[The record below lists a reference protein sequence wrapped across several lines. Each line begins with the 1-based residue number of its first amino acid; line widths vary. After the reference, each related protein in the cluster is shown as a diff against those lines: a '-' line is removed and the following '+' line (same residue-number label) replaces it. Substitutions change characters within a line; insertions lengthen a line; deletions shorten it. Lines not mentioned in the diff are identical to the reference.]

1 MTSAVLR
8 SAQTGAILT
17 TLGLSVGLMTGVAD
31 AEPPSSIT
39 SEHACLSPVFPAG
52 QNVPAEWTD
61 LNKRYGVSE
70 RIVGPPP
77 SVSPLPQTP
86 GCLEAFAGE
95 KLVRAV
101 PPWIM
106 APDKVAQFTNSFKSA
121 RYVIDEGTAQQR
133 TITVGPNVL
142 QSGKVPLL
150 KGYPPGFN
158 LWGGSSWAVPV
169 SPVFGPLSVTK
180 KCDPKILLIDCH
192 TATLYVTMS
201 NDTGES
207 VCNGLENNGQKVN
220 APGLRT
226 VSGQDPGCL
235 PAGLKPAVV
244 ETSWPIA
251 TPTAFTVKT
260 PSRG

>member
-1 MTSAVLR
+1 
-8 SAQTGAILT
+8 
-17 TLGLSVGLMTGVAD
+17 MTGVAQ
-31 AEPPSSIT
+31 AKPPSSIT

-106 APDKVAQFTNSFKSA
+106 APDKVASFTNSFKSA
-121 RYVIDEGTAQQR
+121 RYVIDEGTAQEK

-150 KGYPPGFN
+150 PNGYPPDSISG
-158 LWGGSSWAVPV
+158 A
-169 SPVFGPLSVTK
+169 GPRGPYPCRLSLVRSALLRTVIL
-180 KCDPKILLIDCH
+180 CRILLIF
-192 TATLYVTMS
+192 
-201 NDTGES
+201 
-207 VCNGLENNGQKVN
+207 
-220 APGLRT
+220 RT
-226 VSGQDPGCL
+226 V
-235 PAGLKPAVV
+235 
-244 ETSWPIA
+244 
-251 TPTAFTVKT
+251 TPP
-260 PSRG
+260 PST